1 MRRNNLFRTIIAVVI
16 FAAAIYQLFPTY
28 ELWQLRKKADTMIA
42 DLRQL
47 YPASPDEIKA
57 ALNEGLLENRVRSA
71 ISNQDS
77 LAQAVNLVKELDELN
92 KKMNRAQESAIK
104 QGLDLQGGTYLVYEA
119 DLPKLMETVA
129 NSRDAKLDS
138 IIAEAQQTSIR
149 TGEDF
154 FEVFRRVFERE
165 GIRMNR
171 YFGRRTQNNGEIIAE
186 LDKQAED
193 TIDRTLEI
201 IRNRVDRFGVSEP
214 TITKQGSRRII
225 IELAGV
231 QDISRAKKIIGD
243 TALLEFKL
251 VKEPSTVYTLLQDID
266 RAWLEHLKKQSN
278 HVDTAAAP
286 AATVAQQDTTP
297 EDADLR
303 DILGENI
310 LSGDSAEAANGDIVV
325 DDAFLQQEKPFLALL
340 GRDEIGGSIEKLIPA
355 KNIPAINRI
364 LQHPSVR
371 RVIPDDVQFH
381 YYGKPIEIN
390 GQEYYQFEVTK
401 REPELTGRYIEKA
414 EVTISS
420 GTQSLTQGEPQVS
433 LTFDGEG
440 ARIFS
445 RVTGA
450 NVNKRLAIIL
460 DDKVASAPNIN
471 ERIPSGN
478 ASITGSFTMEEANEL
493 AIVLR
498 AGALPAP
505 VNPIEER
512 TVGPSLGQDSVRR
525 GQLSILLGIALV
537 IVFMVVYYRLSGL
550 VANFALIMNLILVL
564 AMLATMDATLTLPG
578 VAGIILTIGMAV
590 DANVLIFERI
600 REELRTG
607 KTARAAVDA
616 GYSRAFW
623 TIFDANVTTFLTAL
637 VLYQFGSGPIR
648 GFALT
653 LMIGIAATMFTAI
666 VVTRLIFDYY
676 TQKRKVAKLSI

>member
-42 DLRQL
+42 DLQQF
-47 YPASPDEIKA
+47 YPVSPDEIKA

-71 ISNQDS
+71 ITNQDS
-77 LAQAVNLVKELDELN
+77 LAQAVNLVQKLGELN
-92 KKMNRAQESAIK
+92 RKMSAAQESAIK

-138 IIAEAQQTSIR
+138 IIAEAQQTSIA

-154 FEVFRRVFERE
+154 FEAFRRVFERE

-171 YFGRRTQNNGEIIAE
+171 YFGRRTQSNNEIVSE

-251 VKEPSTVYTLLQDID
+251 VKEPSTIYTLLQDID
-266 RAWLEHLKKQSN
+266 RAWLDHLKKQSN
-278 HVDTAAAP
+278 HVDSAATP
-286 AATVAQQDTTP
+286 AATVASQDSTP

-303 DILGENI
+303 EILGENV

-364 LQHPSVR
+364 LQHPAVR
-371 RVIPDDVQFH
+371 KVIPDDVQFH
-381 YYGKPIEIN
+381 YYSKPIVIN
-390 GQEYYQFEVTK
+390 DQEYYQFEVTK

-450 NVNKRLAIIL
+450 NVNKRLAIVL

-537 IVFMVVYYRLSGL
+537 IVFMVIYYRLSGL